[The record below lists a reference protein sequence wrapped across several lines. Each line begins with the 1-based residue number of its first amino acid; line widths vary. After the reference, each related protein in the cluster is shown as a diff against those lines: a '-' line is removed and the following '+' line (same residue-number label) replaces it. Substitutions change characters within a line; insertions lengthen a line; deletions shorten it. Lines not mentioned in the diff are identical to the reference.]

1 MRGVR
6 LHSLPLFLV
15 LCVLVA
21 VVAGACGGGG
31 ENFTGSNDGG
41 LHDGTVLGDS
51 RLFGDV
57 ASFGDAPA
65 GALVILPAN
74 KVVDVTVGQPI
85 PTVPYTANE
94 GGGPVAAAF
103 SIDRGEIGAID
114 AGTGVFTPTGT
125 TGGVATI
132 TATYGSAMATTT
144 VTVFLHYS
152 ENGGAGDDAGSTG
165 AGGNGGVG
173 GEGEGGQVGGGT
185 QNTLNGNPVAD
196 PGLAFLYPYDKTVWP
211 RGLLSPLLQW
221 QPGTS
226 VASYD

>member
-94 GGGPVAAAF
+94 AEGPSRRPSRSTAARSAR
-103 SIDRGEIGAID
+103 S
-114 AGTGVFTPTGT
+114 TP
-125 TGGVATI
+125 APASSRRRARRAASRPSRPR
-132 TATYGSAMATTT
+132 TA
-144 VTVFLHYS
+144 
-152 ENGGAGDDAGSTG
+152 
-165 AGGNGGVG
+165 
-173 GEGEGGQVGGGT
+173 
-185 QNTLNGNPVAD
+185 
-196 PGLAFLYPYDKTVWP
+196 
-211 RGLLSPLLQW
+211 
-221 QPGTS
+221 
-226 VASYD
+226 